1 MCGRAMSLWQLVL
14 LMLLLLHVLLLWHIV
29 LIRDVLLLCVALWS
43 LIERALGLLLLID
56 LLLFPA
62 LTLLLSPQEPVMIWR
77 SISWG
82 RRQGSRT

>member
-1 MCGRAMSLWQLVL
+1 MCGRAMSLWQLIL

-29 LIRDVLLLCVALWS
+29 LIRDVLLLLHIV
-43 LIERALGLLLLID
+43 LIQGELLLLID
-56 LLLFPA
+56 LLPFHA
-62 LTLLLSPQEPVMIWR
+62 LTLFLSPHEPVMIRR

>member
-1 MCGRAMSLWQLVL
+1 MCGRAMSLWQLIL
-14 LMLLLLHVLLLWHIV
+14 LGLLLLHVLRLWHIV

-43 LIERALGLLLLID
+43 LIERALILLLLID

-62 LTLLLSPQEPVMIWR
+62 LALLLSPQEPVVVGR